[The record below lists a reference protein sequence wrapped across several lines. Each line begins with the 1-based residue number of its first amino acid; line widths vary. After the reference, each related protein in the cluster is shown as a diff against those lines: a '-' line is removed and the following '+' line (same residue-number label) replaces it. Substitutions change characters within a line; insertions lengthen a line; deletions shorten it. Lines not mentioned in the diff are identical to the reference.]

1 MSAAL
6 EQTIRTIFREELHPF
21 KKELILIKDEV
32 SFIKKDLAS
41 VKGEIGF
48 IKKDLASVKGEVGFL
63 KKDFTSLKDEMSTL
77 KKDLTSFKKEFTSFK
92 VKTLAHQKHFD
103 HFKTEVF
110 SMLGALK
117 EAQEKTQAELSAFK
131 LDTGKKFDKLFQ
143 RTSFFDH
150 NLNEM
155 TKEIAASRRD
165 IEKLKFNA

>member
-1 MSAAL
+1 MSATL

-41 VKGEIGF
+41 VKGEV
-48 IKKDLASVKGEVGFL
+48 AFL
-63 KKDFTSLKDEMSTL
+63 KKAFTSLKDEMSTL

-110 SMLGALK
+110 TMLGALK

-143 RTSFFDH
+143 RTAFFDH

-155 TKEIAASRRD
+155 TKEIAASKRD

>member
-21 KKELILIKDEV
+21 KKELILIKDE
-32 SFIKKDLAS
+32 
-41 VKGEIGF
+41 
-48 IKKDLASVKGEVGFL
+48 
-63 KKDFTSLKDEMSTL
+63 MSTL
-77 KKDLTSFKKEFTSFK
+77 KKDLTSFKKGFTSFK

-103 HFKTEVF
+103 HFRTEVF
-110 SMLGALK
+110 TMLGALK

-143 RTSFFDH
+143 RTAFFDH

-155 TKEIAASRRD
+155 TKEIAASKRD

>member
-1 MSAAL
+1 MRFQTAKLPFPLLCSTSIHGIVKGRKGGENMSAAL

-21 KKELILIKDEV
+21 KKELILIKDE
-32 SFIKKDLAS
+32 
-41 VKGEIGF
+41 
-48 IKKDLASVKGEVGFL
+48 
-63 KKDFTSLKDEMSTL
+63 MSTL
-77 KKDLTSFKKEFTSFK
+77 KKDLTSFKKGFTSFK

-103 HFKTEVF
+103 HFRTEVF
-110 SMLGALK
+110 TMLGALK

-143 RTSFFDH
+143 RTAFFDH

-155 TKEIAASRRD
+155 TKEIAASKRD

>member
-21 KKELILIKDEV
+21 KKELILIKDE
-32 SFIKKDLAS
+32 
-41 VKGEIGF
+41 
-48 IKKDLASVKGEVGFL
+48 
-63 KKDFTSLKDEMSTL
+63 MSTL
-77 KKDLTSFKKEFTSFK
+77 KKDLTSFKKGFTSFK
-92 VKTLAHQKHFD
+92 VKTLAHQIHFD
-103 HFKTEVF
+103 HFRTEVF
-110 SMLGALK
+110 TMLGALK

-143 RTSFFDH
+143 RTAFFDH

-155 TKEIAASRRD
+155 TKEIAASKRD

>member
-32 SFIKKDLAS
+32 S
-41 VKGEIGF
+41 F

>member
-41 VKGEIGF
+41 VKGEV
-48 IKKDLASVKGEVGFL
+48 DFL